1 LDKLIL
7 TPLDAGVPIN
17 TGHLIQALRD
27 TGFMAEPLAVP
38 DGTQA
43 WLIGDRFLQL
53 LTFMGCSPHIEVS
66 PPADGS
72 FDFCYV
78 RLSGPHSNIQLRT
91 ARNTAPPRCPA
102 CRYRIADWKALLKV
116 HPYPGNLYCCTQC
129 ETQSHWYDL
138 DWRQSAGSGRLFL
151 EVTQIFPSEVIPGDE
166 LLALLRSVTKIPW
179 RYFYLQE

>member
-1 LDKLIL
+1 MDKLIL
-7 TPLDAGVPIN
+7 APLDAGAQVNIER
-17 TGHLIQALRD
+17 LIAALQEA
-27 TGFMAEPLAVP
+27 GFIGEPLAAA
-38 DGTQA
+38 DEAAA
-43 WLIGDRFLQL
+43 WRIGERFLQL
-53 LTFMGCSPHIEVS
+53 LAFMGCSPHIEVS

-78 RLSGPHSNIQLRT
+78 QLSGPHADIQLRT

-102 CRYRIADWKALLKV
+102 CRYRIADWKALLHGQQSV
-116 HPYPGNLYCCTQC
+116 NSAYVCAQC
-129 ETQSHWYDL
+129 ATRSQWYDL

-151 EVTQIFPSEVIPGDE
+151 EVTQIFPSEAIPGDE